1 MNKTTL
7 LRDRKTLKRLVEQ
20 YGKKDVLNFVRH
32 LNESVNASR
41 YTSLQL
47 ADMLDMYYEDDDY
60 TLDNVAEQ
68 IVKPWNNALIRVG
81 LEPGINVPQDL
92 EAEYV
97 RDYGYFPMC
106 IDSAPHYIG
115 IYEDITYNGIVTTV
129 APGIRIDKMG
139 RVYPTIYTGESAE
152 IIYVIEEMTPD
163 AFASKFKTLLS
174 YQNKNRDV
182 DELINRLFRVIEVEE
197 N

>member
-1 MNKTTL
+1 MKKTTL
-7 LRDRKTLKRLVEQ
+7 LRDRKILKRLVES
-20 YGKKDVLNFVRH
+20 YGKKDVLNFVKH
-32 LNESVNASR
+32 INESATGSK

-47 ADMLDMYYEDDDY
+47 ANLADMYFENDDN
-60 TLDNVAEQ
+60 TLYDVAER
-68 IVKPWNNALIRVG
+68 IAKPWNDALRRVN
-81 LEPGINVPQDL
+81 LEPGIGISEDL
-92 EAEYV
+92 DPDDV
-97 RDYGYFPMC
+97 RDSGYFYMC
-106 IDSAPHYIG
+106 IDSAPYYIG

-139 RVYPTIYTGESAE
+139 RVYPTIYTGESSE